1 MNDTDIAEMLVLAGL
16 TYRGFADL
24 ASGVMHEGAVR
35 GAVSSG
41 LASLPREK
49 WELVWGPAAGRA
61 DDLFDSNAM
70 YVVRNGGNP
79 EGYVVAVRGTN
90 PLSLS
95 DWLVG
100 DLIIG
105 TTVTW
110 PFATDGAAISTS
122 TALGLRALLQM
133 RSDPP
138 SFASRLT
145 AGARGM
151 LSSGLSAVGAGV
163 QKLVPTL
170 LHADVGEFARA
181 LETQLNSLVADYGL
195 PRKVKDRLSASVRV
209 TPQEIESPTAPEQLG
224 GETLLQFLA
233 GAAAGSRTPLRVTVT
248 GHSKGGALAPALAL
262 WLKEMQGSAGLRGW
276 DNTGQATVGCVTFA
290 GPTPGNAAFAK
301 RIESQ
306 LSDHHRIANTNDI
319 VTHGWEAR
327 QLGAIGDLYGKQS
340 APFKRLFDE
349 VADEIANAVPAL
361 DYRHAETGVV
371 TFAGLV
377 EPNRDFVFEA
387 IHQHLD
393 AYLER
398 FGLFDANKNEGI
410 NAVRLFLG

>member
-1 MNDTDIAEMLVLAGL
+1 MNDTDIAELLVLAGL
-16 TYRGFADL
+16 SYRGLADFAT
-24 ASGVMHEGAVR
+24 GVIQEGAVR

-49 WELVWGPAAGRA
+49 WELVWGPATGRA

-70 YVVRNGGNP
+70 YVVRNGGDP
-79 EGYVVAVRGTN
+79 ERYVVAVRGTN

-95 DWLVG
+95 DWLKG
-100 DLIIG
+100 DLIVG
-105 TTVTW
+105 TTVAW
-110 PFATDGAAISTS
+110 PFATDGAGISTS

-133 RSDPP
+133 RSDPL

-145 AGARGM
+145 AEARGI
-151 LSSGLSAVGAGV
+151 LSSEFSALGAGV
-163 QKLVPTL
+163 QKFVPTL
-170 LHADVGEFARA
+170 LHADVGQFARA
-181 LETQLNSLVADYGL
+181 LQTQLNSLVADSGL
-195 PRKVKDRLSASVRV
+195 PGKVKDRLSASVRV
-209 TPQEIESPTAPEQLG
+209 TPQEIKVPTVPERPG

-262 WLKEMQGSAGLRGW
+262 WLKEMQGSAGARGW
-276 DNTGQATVGCVTFA
+276 DKTGQATVGCVTFA
-290 GPTPGNAAFAK
+290 GPTPGNLAFAK

-306 LSDHHRIANTNDI
+306 LRDHHRIANTNDI
-319 VTHGWEAR
+319 VTHGWEPT
-327 QLGAIGDLYGKQS
+327 QLRAIGELYGEQS
-340 APFKRLFDE
+340 TPFKRLFDE
-349 VADEIANAVPAL
+349 VADEIADAVPKL

-371 TFAGLV
+371 TFDGLV
-377 EPNRDFVFEA
+377 ERNRDFVFEA

-398 FGLFDANKNEGI
+398 FGLFDAKKNEGI